1 MKIKQSVIN
10 KIAGMTD
17 RNLHCEA
24 LITLASILECQEEK
38 KQIEVILE
46 AQERQGYLSSDQA
59 NTRYG
64 LYKCLMEKAKSLLP
78 EKNYDALY
86 MAF

>member
-1 MKIKQSVIN
+1 MEIKQSVIN

-24 LITLASILECQEEK
+24 LIMLASLLDAEEEK
-38 KQIEVILE
+38 AHLERILR
-46 AQERQGYLSSDQA
+46 QQLRQGFLYGHQDGE
-59 NTRYG
+59 RYTIYRG
-64 LYKCLMEKAKSLLP
+64 LMEKAKMILSK
-78 EKNYDALY
+78 ENYDALY